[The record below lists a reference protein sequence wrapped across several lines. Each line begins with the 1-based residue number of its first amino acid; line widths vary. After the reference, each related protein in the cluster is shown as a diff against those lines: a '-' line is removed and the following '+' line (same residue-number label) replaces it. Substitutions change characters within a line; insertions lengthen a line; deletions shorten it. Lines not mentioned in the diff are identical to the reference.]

1 MKVEEL
7 MMKKYITPEI
17 EIEIWAPNEDIMAAS
32 LEVSEEEGKLLGIID
47 VENLIGAIKNIQNI
61 FK

>member
-1 MKVEEL
+1 

-47 VENLIGAIKNIQNI
+47 VENLIGAIKNIPNI

>member
-47 VENLIGAIKNIQNI
+47 VENLIGAIKNIPNI